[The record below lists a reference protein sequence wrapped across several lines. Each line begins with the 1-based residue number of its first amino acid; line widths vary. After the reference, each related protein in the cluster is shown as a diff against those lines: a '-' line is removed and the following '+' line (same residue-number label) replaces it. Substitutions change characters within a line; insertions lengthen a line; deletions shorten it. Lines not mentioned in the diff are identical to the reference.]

1 MKRVHNQQIYNSKLL
16 KIISLSMVLMLS
28 ACSTSSEVFE
38 CEAGKGVGCKSI
50 STVNKMVEQG
60 KLSNNDE
67 PDSSKAVAPVFAPNG
82 LTHDALTAETMT
94 APTKTADN
102 EEIVLS
108 DQTTVNRVREE
119 HLRVWVA
126 PFQDD
131 QGNLHEGSVIH
142 TVIRSGYWQLT
153 PMVQKKKKDKRSR
166 QSKKNKERRIKE

>member
-60 KLSNNDE
+60 KLSHNDE
-67 PDSSKAVAPVFAPNG
+67 PDSLTDLSGTGSSGTDWSGKAVAPVFAPNG
-82 LTHDALTAETMT
+82 QFSNTLTPETS
-94 APTKTADN
+94 ADMK
-102 EEIVLS
+102 EIVLS

-153 PMVQKKKKDKRSR
+153 PMV
-166 QSKKNKERRIKE
+166 

>member
-1 MKRVHNQQIYNSKLL
+1 MKSIHNQPIYHSKFF
-16 KIISLSMVLMLS
+16 KVIFPLSMAFMLS

-60 KLSNNDE
+60 KLNNNDE
-67 PDSSKAVAPVFAPNG
+67 PDSSPAIAPVFAPNG
-82 LTHDALTAETMT
+82 QFSNTL
-94 APTKTADN
+94 APEFSTDRQ
-102 EEIVLS
+102 EIVLS

-142 TVIRSGYWQLT
+142 TVIRPGYWQLT
-153 PMVQKKKKDKRSR
+153 PTV
-166 QSKKNKERRIKE
+166 

>member
-1 MKRVHNQQIYNSKLL
+1 MKRIYNQQNSKLL
-16 KIISLSMVLMLS
+16 KVVSLSMTLMLS

-67 PDSSKAVAPVFAPNG
+67 PDSLTDSSGTDSSGKAVAPVFAPNG
-82 LTHDALTAETMT
+82 LTHDAITSETMA

-142 TVIRSGYWQLT
+142 TVIRPGYWQLT
-153 PMVQKKKKDKRSR
+153 PMV
-166 QSKKNKERRIKE
+166 